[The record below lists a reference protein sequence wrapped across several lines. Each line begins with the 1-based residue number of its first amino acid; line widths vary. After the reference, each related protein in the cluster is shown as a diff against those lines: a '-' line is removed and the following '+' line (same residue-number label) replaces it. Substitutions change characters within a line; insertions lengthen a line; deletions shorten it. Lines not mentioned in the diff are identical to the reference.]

1 MIMILPLIVLAIG
14 AIFAGFLFKDLF
26 YWSNGSE
33 DYFWGNSIKFL
44 NPLSSA
50 HPPLW
55 LLLINSLLVT
65 ISIPISY
72 YLFVK
77 NKKSPNS
84 LVLKNKPLYNFL
96 VNKWYF
102 DELYDFL
109 FVNPSK
115 KIGCFFGKVV
125 DVKLIDRFGPDGFSN

>member
-14 AIFAGFLFKDLF
+14 SIFAGFLFKDLF
-26 YWSNGSE
+26 MSHGSE

-55 LLLINSLLVT
+55 ILLITPLLVT

-77 NKKSPNS
+77 NKENS
-84 LVLKNKPLYNFL
+84 K
-96 VNKWYF
+96 
-102 DELYDFL
+102 
-109 FVNPSK
+109 
-115 KIGCFFGKVV
+115 
-125 DVKLIDRFGPDGFSN
+125 